1 MVRYSAHVSRRS
13 ILGTASIG
21 IAASGIAACSQ
32 ASSPSSEG
40 TRTTGDAQGGS
51 GSAGSTASAPA
62 SGEPD
67 APSLDD
73 LVAEAQGKFTQEA
86 YSDPDT
92 GKELAFNV
100 FLPEGYSGSGSY
112 PLVHYIAD
120 ASTVSDDPTT
130 PLSQYG
136 ALIWASSVTQATDP
150 CIVVVPSYTETVLDD
165 HDGYTTTDWLDLTGR
180 FVT

>member
-73 LVAEAQGKFTQEA
+73 LVTEVQGKFTQEA
-86 YSDPDT
+86 YSEIPA
-92 GKELAFNV
+92 KNSLSM
-100 FLPEGYSGSGSY
+100 YSY
-112 PLVHYIAD
+112 PRGIL
-120 ASTVSDDPTT
+120 
-130 PLSQYG
+130 LNK
-136 ALIWASSVTQATDP
+136 LMTQWRGW
-150 CIVVVPSYTETVLDD
+150 VGS
-165 HDGYTTTDWLDLTGR
+165 
-180 FVT
+180 